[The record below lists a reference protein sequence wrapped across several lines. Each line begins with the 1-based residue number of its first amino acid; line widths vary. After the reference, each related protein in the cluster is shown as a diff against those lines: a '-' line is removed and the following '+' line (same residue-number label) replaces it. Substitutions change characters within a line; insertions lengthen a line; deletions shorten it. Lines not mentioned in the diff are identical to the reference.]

1 VEELSGIAVILD
13 VDLDEGAWR
22 WVEDFKSERKILIV
36 PCEIFEMIEQGIIP
50 DGIRKDIEKQSNGSS
65 PI

>member
-1 VEELSGIAVILD
+1 MREHGDGL
-13 VDLDEGAWR
+13 
-22 WVEDFKSERKILIV
+22 KILNLKERYLLCHV
-36 PCEIFEMIEQGIIP
+36 KPCEIFEMIEQGIIP